1 MKRFTR
7 TAAAV
12 ALAIAAS
19 SSPALAQNVPNCPK
33 PGAPQ
38 RVEGQVVAVDAA
50 RGTMTVRAADGTTHE
65 FQASRETLQ
74 DMKVG
79 DKIEAKLRPASA
91 NCK

>member
-1 MKRFTR
+1 MIRFTS

-12 ALAIAAS
+12 AVAIAMS
-19 SSPALAQNVPNCPK
+19 SSLALAQGPLNCPK

-50 RGTMTVRAADGTTHE
+50 KGTMVVRAADGSTHE

-79 DKIEAKLRPASA
+79 DRIEAKLRPAAA